1 MIKAVFFDLYHTLVR
16 YEPPREE
23 LQANAI
29 KELGV
34 DAAPE
39 IFRRPIV
46 IADEFIYQEIAQRS
60 LSQRSKE
67 EQAALWAQ
75 YQRIVLRE
83 VGIDATDKLVMGLIA
98 KMRDFKMKLVLYDDV
113 VPTLTELA
121 NRGLLRGLISNIDR
135 DINVLLQDIGVLPLL
150 DITVTSLDAGCNK
163 PNPEIFWKALRRAG
177 VKAAEAI
184 YVGDQYQIDV
194 LGASKAGMKGILLD
208 RGGYFTD
215 ITDCPR
221 IRRLTEIMNHL
232 G

>member
-29 KELGV
+29 KELGIEARP
-34 DAAPE
+34 D

-46 IADEFIYQEIAQRS
+46 IADEFIYQEITQRP

-83 VGIDATDKLVMGLIA
+83 AGIEATEKLVMGLIA
-98 KMRDFKMKLVLYDDV
+98 RMRDFKMKLVLYDDV

-121 NRGLLRGLISNIDR
+121 NRSLIRGPS
-135 DINVLLQDIGVLPLL
+135 P
-150 DITVTSLDAGCNK
+150 TST
-163 PNPEIFWKALRRAG
+163 
-177 VKAAEAI
+177 
-184 YVGDQYQIDV
+184 
-194 LGASKAGMKGILLD
+194 GILTSFCRTPVSCL
-208 RGGYFTD
+208 Y
-215 ITDCPR
+215 
-221 IRRLTEIMNHL
+221 LT
-232 G
+232 